1 MPDLDPKS
9 TTISEDIRKQLLA
22 YRTELIGAEQKAQE
36 EYDKT
41 VFALSGGAFGI
52 SFAFADSFFD
62 RRTYSA
68 RLAPL
73 GVDSLGHQHHIRTL
87 LLLLQQ
93 QGAAQDGGATT
104 RAVSNNDLDS
114 IYGETPGGRYTG
126 ITSFLNIVGGLLFLL
141 GAILLVVFVYH
152 NLAGHAIESVQP

>member
-52 SFAFADSFFD
+52 SFAFADSFL
-62 RRTYSA
+62 TGAPIQPGWLLSA
-68 RLAPL
+68 WIAWGISITSVLFSFFFSNKALRKTVEQ
-73 GVDSLGHQHHIRTL
+73 VD
-87 LLLLQQ
+87 
-93 QGAAQDGGATT
+93 